1 MKKLTYLLLI
11 SIVVIGLTSCGSK
24 NKADNKLGKL
34 ELQIPH
40 ELKDKPE
47 VIAFI
52 KGMNEVVDDYAVIID
67 NALSDVGDLAGK
79 DEEDLSMFE
88 NIRLVKATGEIA
100 IGAAPLMVKWVTYME
115 KRDSLNMQL
124 TEDELIALE
133 SSCNRLEQRMAQIET
148 KYSHD
153 FDKNNKEE

>member
-34 ELQIPH
+34 ELQIPA

-47 VIAFI
+47 AIAFI
-52 KGMNEVVDDYAVIID
+52 KGMNKVVDDYAVIID

-88 NIRLVKATGEIA
+88 NIRLLKATGEITV
-100 IGAAPLMVKWVTYME
+100 GVAPLMVKWVNYMD

-124 TEDELIALE
+124 TADELLALE

-153 FDKNNKEE
+153 FNKNKEQE

>member
-47 VIAFI
+47 AIAFI